1 MAYRKLKV
9 GKGSVTTHILVDNK
23 AWIFKPE
30 NKWMRDIMGC
40 VPVVVRKQSG
50 RTTLTIEKGYAIPN
64 GYGRSIRAAVL
75 GLEYKCAR
83 RKAGTRD
90 QFAPT
95 LLNYPQDSSGLTKRM
110 KEKGL
115 V

>member
-40 VPVVVRKQSG
+40 VPVVVRKAG
-50 RTTLTIEKGYAIPN
+50 VLAIEKGYAIPN
-64 GYGRSIRAAVL
+64 GYGRSVRAAVL

-90 QFAPT
+90 QFAT
-95 LLNYPQDSSGLTKRM
+95 SLLNYPQNSSGLIKRM

>member
-1 MAYRKLKV
+1 MAYKKLKV
-9 GKGSVTTHILVDNK
+9 GKGSVTSHILVDSK

-30 NKWMRDIMGC
+30 NKWMRDVMEC
-40 VPVVVRKQSG
+40 VPVVVRKG
-50 RTTLTIEKGYAIPN
+50 GVLAIEKGYAIPN
-64 GYGRSIRAAVL
+64 GYGRSVRAAVL
-75 GLEYKCAR
+75 GLEYKSAR

-90 QFAPT
+90 QFAPI
-95 LLNYPQDSSGLTKRM
+95 LLNYPQDGSALNERM